1 MPPRCSGG
9 RASLMKPTIA
19 DLRAARPPLQNK
31 SIITAKAVGNC
42 VGRNLT
48 FVTFL
53 TL

>member
-1 MPPRCSGG
+1 
-9 RASLMKPTIA
+9 MKPAIA

-31 SIITAKAVGNC
+31 SIITAKAVATG

-48 FVTFL
+48 FVTIL